1 MGECA
6 AGGTPNRT
14 GRGKG
19 DHPLPGALGT
29 GKLQGTVDE
38 PVAHQGRQN
47 RDVPDAFGRDFK
59 RVLAEDDHI
68 GELAG
73 LKAADQMEWVR
84 RMNSIRSRA
93 EETVLIELVY
103 E

>member
-1 MGECA
+1 MCRRGNPKSHRAGE
-6 AGGTPNRT
+6 
-14 GRGKG
+14 G

-73 LKAADQMEWVR
+73 LKAALHAFFMELVGAPYGDAFQA
-84 RMNSIRSRA
+84 SST
-93 EETVLIELVY
+93 ETV
-103 E
+103 